1 MKKLLDSLSPASEVL
16 KIIVYTITLLF
27 FLAILCLILLFGLG
41 RLVSQLY
48 PQSQEVA
55 VVMQPN
61 TAVQSQAKMSISY
74 MYLGDLPLDIN
85 FRKPVLTSLKKQDQL
100 FIEKM
105 DFRNPY
111 PAITVENSKKPEL
124 YLNQIQP
131 SLLEMLRN
139 SKSIIG
145 KDLLNLLIAKPIEK
159 NNKIYSQKKCL
170 IESQNLSKYDG
181 ILSVFPL
188 AAAVGAGA
196 LLGGSI
202 IGSSSSAAAQSK
214 ANETNLQIARETN
227 AANAALAQQQQNW
240 NIDLWNMQNE
250 YNTPAAQMQRYKD
263 AGLNPNLIY
272 GSGSGSSGNATAV
285 SSVAPARMERASVQ
299 PVNYF
304 QGIAQGMSQAM
315 SAFLQ
320 SQQLSVAEKRAEADL
335 TRTAS
340 NVDLNISR
348 QGLIQAQTFSE
359 TLRPE
364 QIAANINKLNQDTA
378 RQFVETGIRS
388 SFQIHSDIYYKQQV
402 EAQALSMK
410 LTNSQIDKVAY
421 ELGHLLPLQASQ
433 ISVMIQNL
441 RAGMTLRELE
451 SQLKQTDVDWKTADK
466 IINAITGV
474 LSGISKFK

>member
-1 MKKLLDSLSPASEVL
+1 M
-16 KIIVYTITLLF
+16 
-27 FLAILCLILLFGLG
+27 
-41 RLVSQLY
+41 
-48 PQSQEVA
+48 
-55 VVMQPN
+55 
-61 TAVQSQAKMSISY
+61 
-74 MYLGDLPLDIN
+74 
-85 FRKPVLTSLKKQDQL
+85 
-100 FIEKM
+100 
-105 DFRNPY
+105 
-111 PAITVENSKKPEL
+111 
-124 YLNQIQP
+124 
-131 SLLEMLRN
+131 
-139 SKSIIG
+139 
-145 KDLLNLLIAKPIEK
+145 
-159 NNKIYSQKKCL
+159 
-170 IESQNLSKYDG
+170 
-181 ILSVFPL
+181 

-202 IGSSSSAAAQSK
+202 IGSSSSASAQSK

-240 NIDLWNMQNE
+240 NIDLWNMQND

-272 GSGSGSSGNATAV
+272 GSGSGSSGNATAI

-340 NVDLNISR
+340 NVDLNVSR
-348 QGLIQAQTFSE
+348 QGLIQAQTVSE

-364 QIAANINKLNQDTA
+364 QIAANVNKLNQDTA

-388 SFQIHSDIYYKQQV
+388 SFQVHSDIYYKQQV